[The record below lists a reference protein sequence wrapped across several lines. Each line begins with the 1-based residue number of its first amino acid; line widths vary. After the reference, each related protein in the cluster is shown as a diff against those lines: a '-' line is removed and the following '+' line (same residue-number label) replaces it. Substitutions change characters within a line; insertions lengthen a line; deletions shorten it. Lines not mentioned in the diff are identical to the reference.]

1 MTVDDTYGTEL
12 FILSQ
17 SHIKIGTID
26 VVWGSGVLQAQDLT
40 DLEEDD
46 KLLSF
51 FNSDEI
57 QNVIMLWI
65 TSKTPLDDITLR
77 KTIIHVIDKKAFN
90 DKELGAVQHVLLT
103 MSFQLI
109 HHIVMLT

>member
-1 MTVDDTYGTEL
+1 MDG
-12 FILSQ
+12 S
-17 SHIKIGTID
+17 ID

-46 KLLSF
+46 ESLSF
-51 FNSDEI
+51 FHSDEI
-57 QNVIMLWI
+57 QNVIMLWN
-65 TSKTPLDDITLR
+65 TSKVPLDGTTLR

>member
-17 SHIKIGTID
+17 SHIKIVID

-46 KLLSF
+46 KSLSSFILMKSRMLLCYGILVRHPLMALRYGRQSF
-51 FNSDEI
+51 
-57 QNVIMLWI
+57 M
-65 TSKTPLDDITLR
+65 
-77 KTIIHVIDKKAFN
+77 
-90 DKELGAVQHVLLT
+90 
-103 MSFQLI
+103 
-109 HHIVMLT
+109 